1 MSAGHAN
8 PLKAILFAFAANL
21 SIAVAKTIAAVFSGS
36 SSMMAEAIHSFADTA
51 NQLLLLLGL
60 RRAARPADLEHPL
73 GYGKVTYFWSFMVAI
88 LLFSVGG
95 LFSVYE
101 GYHKLHSPEPVE
113 HLWLALGV
121 LAVSIVLEGFSMAGC
136 LREINKS
143 RGRRSLWRWV
153 NECRSS
159 ELIVVF
165 GEDFAAL
172 IGLILAF
179 CFLIIAGVT
188 GNARFDAAGSICI
201 GVLLIVVAVFV
212 SIRVKSLLIGRS
224 ADPELVA
231 AIEEAISGDED
242 ILEVF
247 HVITLQMGPKV
258 MLAAK
263 LRLRE
268 GISSDQACERINALE
283 ARIRERFPEI
293 GWCFM
298 EPDLRD

>member
-1 MSAGHAN
+1 MSTGHAN

-21 SIAVAKTIAAVFSGS
+21 SIAAAKTVAAVFSGS

-60 RRAARPADLEHPL
+60 RRAARPADVEHPL

-121 LAVSIVLEGFSMAGC
+121 LAVSIVLEGFSLAGC
-136 LREINKS
+136 LREVNKS
-143 RGRRSLWRWV
+143 RGRRSLWRWI

-172 IGLILAF
+172 IGLTLAF
-179 CFLIIAGVT
+179 CFLIVAGVT

-231 AIEEAISGDED
+231 AIEEAISGDGD

-263 LRLRE
+263 LRLRA

-283 ARIRERFPEI
+283 AGIRQRFPEI

>member
-1 MSAGHAN
+1 MSTGHAN

-21 SIAVAKTIAAVFSGS
+21 SIAVAKTVAAVFSGS

-60 RRAARPADLEHPL
+60 RRAARPADVEHPL

-143 RGRRSLWRWV
+143 RGRRSLWQWI

-172 IGLILAF
+172 IGLTLAF

-268 GISSDQACERINALE
+268 GISSDQGCERINALE
-283 ARIRERFPEI
+283 VRIRGRFPEI

>member
-8 PLKAILFAFAANL
+8 PIKAILFAFAANL
-21 SIAVAKTIAAVFSGS
+21 GIAVAKTVAALFSGS
-36 SSMMAEAIHSFADTA
+36 SSMMAEAIHSFADTG

-60 RRAARPADLEHPL
+60 RRAARPADIEHPL
-73 GYGKVTYFWSFMVAI
+73 GYGKVSYFWSFMVAI
-88 LLFSVGG
+88 MLFSVGG

-121 LAVSIVLEGFSMAGC
+121 LAISIGLEGFSMAGC
-136 LREINKS
+136 LREINKI
-143 RGRRSLWRWV
+143 RGERTLWQWI
-153 NECRSS
+153 NQSRSS

-172 IGLILAF
+172 LGLMLAF
-179 CFLIIAGVT
+179 GFLLIAGIT
-188 GNARFDAAGSICI
+188 GNSRFDAAGSICI
-201 GVLLIVVAVFV
+201 GALLIVVAVFV
-212 SIRVKSLLIGRS
+212 SVRVKSLLIGRS
-224 ADPELVA
+224 ADPDLVA
-231 AIEEAISGDED
+231 ALEEAINGDDD
-242 ILEVF
+242 IREVYN
-247 HVITLQMGPKV
+247 VITLQMGGKV

-268 GISSDQACERINALE
+268 SLPVEAACEKINALE
-283 ARIRERFPEI
+283 IRIRERFPEI

-298 EPDLRD
+298 EPDVRD

>member
-21 SIAVAKTIAAVFSGS
+21 GIAVAKSVAAIFSGS
-36 SSMMAEAIHSFADTA
+36 SSMTAEAIHSFADTG

-60 RRAARPADLEHPL
+60 RRASRPADFEHPM
-73 GYGKVTYFWSFMVAI
+73 GYGKVSYFWSFMVAI
-88 LLFSVGG
+88 MLFSVGG

-121 LAVSIVLEGFSMAGC
+121 LAVSIFLEGVSMQGC
-136 LREINKS
+136 LREINKV
-143 RGRRSLWRWV
+143 RGGSSLWQWI
-153 NECRSS
+153 NQSRSS

-172 IGLILAF
+172 LGLLLAF
-179 CFLIIAGVT
+179 CFLVIAGIT

-224 ADPELVA
+224 ADPDLVSA
-231 AIEEAISGDED
+231 LKEAIAGDDD
-242 ILEVF
+242 IHEVF

-263 LRLRE
+263 IHLHE
-268 GISSDQACERINALE
+268 GLAVEEACEKINALE
-283 ARIRERFPEI
+283 VRIRTLFPEI

-298 EPDLRD
+298 EPDVRD

>member
-1 MSAGHAN
+1 MSTGHAN

-21 SIAVAKTIAAVFSGS
+21 SIAVAKTVAAVFSGS

-60 RRAARPADLEHPL
+60 RRAARPADIEHPL

-136 LREINKS
+136 LREVNKS
-143 RGRRSLWRWV
+143 RGRRSLWQWI

-231 AIEEAISGDED
+231 AIEEAISGDGD

-263 LRLRE
+263 LRLRA

-283 ARIRERFPEI
+283 ARIRQRFPEI

>member
-1 MSAGHAN
+1 MSTGHAN

-21 SIAVAKTIAAVFSGS
+21 SIASAKTVAAVFSGS

-60 RRAARPADLEHPL
+60 RRAARPADVEHPL

-136 LREINKS
+136 LREINKC
-143 RGRRSLWRWV
+143 RGRRSLWRWI

-231 AIEEAISGDED
+231 AIEEAISGDGD

-268 GISSDQACERINALE
+268 GISSDQACERINVLE

>member
-8 PLKAILFAFAANL
+8 PVKAILFAFSANL
-21 SIAVAKTIAAVFSGS
+21 SIAVAKTVAAVFSGS
-36 SSMMAEAIHSFADTA
+36 SSMLAEAIHSFADTG

-60 RRAARPADLEHPL
+60 RRSARSADLEHPL

-101 GYHKLHSPEPVE
+101 GYHKLHSSAPVE

-121 LAVSIVLEGFSMAGC
+121 LAVSIGLEGFSMAGC
-136 LREINKS
+136 LREINKV
-143 RGRRSLWRWV
+143 RGRRSLWQWLHQS
-153 NECRSS
+153 RSS

-165 GEDFAAL
+165 GEDLAAL
-172 IGLILAF
+172 VGLVLAF
-179 CFLIIAGVT
+179 CFLSIAGLT
-188 GNARFDAAGSICI
+188 GNARFDAVGSICI

-231 AIEEAISGDED
+231 AIEEAISGDAD

-247 HVITLQMGPKV
+247 HMITLQMGAKV

-263 LRLRE
+263 IHLRE
-268 GISSDQACERINALE
+268 GITVGVACEKINALE
-283 ARIRERFPEI
+283 ARVRGQFPDI
-293 GWCFM
+293 GWCFI
-298 EPDLRD
+298 EPDVRD